1 MNAEANLFLRFL
13 LVGLLNT
20 AIGLGMM
27 LLLLHSFHFSY
38 WGSTFI
44 GNAIGACVS
53 FYLNR
58 SFTFRSNIP
67 IIKGFPIFC
76 TVVISCYLVAY
87 TFSAKIANWF
97 LPSLFLENLILQI
110 TNSTFARLAAVFI
123 DESTVAVIIGSLLYT
138 IMNYVGQK
146 RIVFLRES

>member
-1 MNAEANLFLRFL
+1 MNAEANLFFRFL

-20 AIGLGMM
+20 AIGLGLM
-27 LLLLHSFHFSY
+27 LLLLHSFHLSY
-38 WGSTFI
+38 WGATFI

-53 FYLNR
+53 FLLNR
-58 SFTFRSNIP
+58 SFTFKSNIP

-97 LPSLFLENLILQI
+97 LPSSFLENIVLQI
-110 TNSTFARLAAVFI
+110 TNSTFA
-123 DESTVAVIIGSLLYT
+123 
-138 IMNYVGQK
+138 
-146 RIVFLRES
+146 